1 MNSRKHRQSD
11 RNVQQ
16 SARTMVGSDVSPH
29 DRLMI
34 ALHSSDGVDE
44 TGMLR
49 CAAEKMAETPAGI
62 RRGPFSLVRF
72 ESKSPRMAAVY
83 RNFQDNPC
91 RFIRA
96 SDCVV
101 ASSPALTLL
110 RRIPC

>member
-16 SARTMVGSDVSPH
+16 RAITTVGSTLSPH

-49 CAAEKMAETPAGI
+49 CAAEKMPETPAGI
-62 RRGPFSLVRF
+62 RGGPFSLVRF
-72 ESKSPRMAAVY
+72 ESKSPRIAAVY

-101 ASSPALTLL
+101 VQAVP
-110 RRIPC
+110 R

>member
-1 MNSRKHRQSD
+1 
-11 RNVQQ
+11 
-16 SARTMVGSDVSPH
+16 MVGSDVSPH

-72 ESKSPRMAAVY
+72 ESKSPRIAAVY

-101 ASSPALTLL
+101 VQAVP
-110 RRIPC
+110 R